1 MKIKM
6 TDQALAKQKPKDD
19 RYEVWDTLV
28 SNLMVTVF
36 PSGKKTWSV
45 RYRSDGKRVKM
56 KLGDY
61 PNLALSDARRKAKEV
76 LVSVAD
82 GENPAY
88 EKRKD
93 VKAKSRT
100 RQTLQ
105 ISNLLELYEKLH
117 LSQLRTGYQAKT
129 FLREF
134 ARDYG
139 HLSIT
144 DFTKQD
150 FVGLL
155 NEIMLAGN
163 HTKANRVYAHIKS
176 FYSWAIGQGYLDRS
190 PCEYIKRPYK
200 EQSRK
205 RFLSDQEICWFWQAT
220 GEELEPFGN
229 MARLLLL
236 TGQRLSE
243 VCRMTE
249 NELQGRD
256 HWHLSAERTKNK
268 EQHDIFLSDLAQ
280 QIVWRDNRVA
290 GSYLFSTTGFS
301 PVQSYDKPVKR
312 FRNRMN
318 ELSGEEL
325 PHWSFHDL
333 RRTCETGMAM
343 LGIDQNT
350 IDRCTNHLSGRFMSR
365 VYNQYE
371 YQTQKTE
378 AWQRWADHVKGL
390 VDG

>member
-6 TDQALAKQKPKDD
+6 TDQALAKQKPKED

-61 PNLALSDARRKAKEV
+61 PNLALSDARRKAKDV

-150 FVGLL
+150 FVSLL
-155 NEIMLAGN
+155 NQIMLAGN
-163 HTKANRVYAHIKS
+163 YTKANRVYAHIKS

-190 PCEYIKRPYK
+190 PCENIKRPYK

-249 NELQGRD
+249 NELQGRE

-268 EQHDIFLSDLAQ
+268 EQHDVFLSDLAQ
-280 QIVWRDNRVA
+280 HIVWRDNRVA

-312 FRNRMN
+312 FRSRMN
-318 ELSGEEL
+318 ELAGDEL

-371 YQTQKTE
+371 YQSQKTE

-390 VDG
+390 VS

>member
-1 MKIKM
+1 MKLKM
-6 TDQALAKQKPKDD
+6 TDQALAKQKPRGD

-45 RYRSDGKRVKM
+45 RYRSDNKRVKM

-61 PNLALSDARRKAKEV
+61 PTLGLSDARRKAKDV

-88 EKRKD
+88 EKRRK
-93 VKAKSRT
+93 VKGNSKK
-100 RQTLQ
+100 RQTLE
-105 ISNLLELYEKLH
+105 INNLLDLYAQLH
-117 LSQLRTGYQAKT
+117 LSQLKTGYQAKT

-134 ARDYG
+134 ARDFG
-139 HLSIT
+139 NTNIT

-155 NEIMLAGN
+155 NEIMAAGN
-163 HTKANRVYAHIKS
+163 GTKANRVFTHVKT
-176 FYSWAIGQGYLDRS
+176 FFGWAIGQGFLEYS
-190 PCEYIKRPYK
+190 PCLHVKKPFK
-200 EQSRK
+200 EKSRE
-205 RFLSDQEICWFWQAT
+205 RFLSDQEIKWFWQAT
-220 GEELEPFGN
+220 GEELEPFGH

-249 NELQGRD
+249 GELLGQD
-256 HWHLSAERTKNK
+256 HWHLSSQRTKN
-268 EQHDIFLSDLAQ
+268 ETQHDIFLSDMAQ
-280 QIVWRDNRVA
+280 DIVWRDERVA
-290 GSYLFSTTGFS
+290 GSYLFSTTGYS
-301 PVQSYDKPVKR
+301 PVQSYHKPVKR
-312 FRNRMN
+312 FRSRMN
-318 ELSGEEL
+318 DLAGADL

-343 LGIDQNT
+343 LGTAQPI
-350 IDRCTNHLSGRFMSR
+350 IDRCTNHLTGRGMSR
-365 VYNQYE
+365 IYNQYQYKQE
-371 YQTQKTE
+371 KTE

-390 VDG
+390 LYE

>member
-61 PNLALSDARRKAKEV
+61 PNLALSDARRKAKDV

-150 FVGLL
+150 FVSLL
-155 NEIMLAGN
+155 NQIMLAGN
-163 HTKANRVYAHIKS
+163 YTKANRVYAHIKS

-190 PCEYIKRPYK
+190 PI
-200 EQSRK
+200 
-205 RFLSDQEICWFWQAT
+205 
-220 GEELEPFGN
+220 
-229 MARLLLL
+229 
-236 TGQRLSE
+236 
-243 VCRMTE
+243 
-249 NELQGRD
+249 
-256 HWHLSAERTKNK
+256 
-268 EQHDIFLSDLAQ
+268 
-280 QIVWRDNRVA
+280 
-290 GSYLFSTTGFS
+290 
-301 PVQSYDKPVKR
+301 
-312 FRNRMN
+312 
-318 ELSGEEL
+318 
-325 PHWSFHDL
+325 
-333 RRTCETGMAM
+333 
-343 LGIDQNT
+343 
-350 IDRCTNHLSGRFMSR
+350 
-365 VYNQYE
+365 
-371 YQTQKTE
+371 
-378 AWQRWADHVKGL
+378 
-390 VDG
+390 

>member
-61 PNLALSDARRKAKEV
+61 PNLALSDARRKAKDV

-134 ARDYG
+134 ARDFG

-205 RFLSDQEICWFWQAT
+205 RFLSDQEICWFWQVT

-268 EQHDIFLSDLAQ
+268 EQHDVFLSDLAQ
-280 QIVWRDNRVA
+280 QIVWRDNRMA
-290 GSYLFSTTGFS
+290 ASYLFSTTGFS
-301 PVQSYDKPVKR
+301 PVQSFDKPVKR
-312 FRNRMN
+312 FRSRMN
-318 ELSGEEL
+318 ELAGEEL

-371 YQTQKTE
+371 YQSQKTE
-378 AWQRWADHVKGL
+378 AWQRWADHVRGL

>member
-61 PNLALSDARRKAKEV
+61 PNLALSDARRKAKDV

-117 LSQLRTGYQAKT
+117 LSQLRTEYQAKT

-150 FVGLL
+150 FVSLL
-155 NEIMLAGN
+155 NQIMLAGN
-163 HTKANRVYAHIKS
+163 YTKANRVYAHIKS
-176 FYSWAIGQGYLDRS
+176 FYSWAIGLGYLDRS

-249 NELQGRD
+249 NELQGRE

-268 EQHDIFLSDLAQ
+268 EQHDVFLSDLAQ
-280 QIVWRDNRVA
+280 HIVWRDNRVA

-312 FRNRMN
+312 FRSRMN
-318 ELSGEEL
+318 ELAGDEL

-371 YQTQKTE
+371 YQSQKTE

-390 VDG
+390 VS

>member
-1 MKIKM
+1 MKF
-6 TDQALAKQKPKDD
+6 TDQAISKLKPTDKQVDYRDD
-19 RYEVWDTLV
+19 ITKGLILRIGK
-28 SNLMVTVF
+28 
-36 PSGKKTWSV
+36 SGKKSWQV
-45 RYRSDGKRVKM
+45 RYRADGKQHRQSIGDFPHVSLKEAREQVR
-56 KLGDY
+56 KLQ
-61 PNLALSDARRKAKEV
+61 AAV
-76 LVSVAD
+76 ID

-268 EQHDIFLSDLAQ
+268 EQHDVFLSDLAQ

-312 FRNRMN
+312 FRSRMN
-318 ELSGEEL
+318 ELAGEEL

-333 RRTCETGMAM
+333 RRTCESGMAM

-371 YQTQKTE
+371 YQSQKTE
-378 AWQRWADHVKGL
+378 AWQRWAEHLKGL
-390 VDG
+390 VS

>member
-61 PNLALSDARRKAKEV
+61 PNLALSDARRKAKDV

-105 ISNLLELYEKLH
+105 ISNLLGLYEKLH

-312 FRNRMN
+312 FRSRMN
-318 ELSGEEL
+318 DLAGEEL

-365 VYNQYE
+365 VYNQYQ
-371 YQTQKTE
+371 YQSQKTE

-390 VDG
+390 VP

>member
-28 SNLMVTVF
+28 SNLLVTVF

-45 RYRSDGKRVKM
+45 RYRSDGKRLKM

-61 PNLALSDARRKAKEV
+61 PNLALSDARRKAKDV

-93 VKAKSRT
+93 VKAKSRA

-139 HLSIT
+139 HLSVV
-144 DFTKQD
+144 DFTKAD

-155 NEIMLAGN
+155 NQIMLAGN

-176 FYSWAIGQGYLDRS
+176 FYSWAIGQGYLERS

-256 HWHLSAERTKNK
+256 HWHLSAERTKNE
-268 EQHDIFLSDLAQ
+268 EQHDVFLSDLAQ

-290 GSYLFSTTGFS
+290 GVYLFSTTGYS
-301 PVQSYDKPVKR
+301 AVQSYDKPVKR
-312 FRNRMN
+312 FRSRMN
-318 ELSGEEL
+318 ELAGEEL

-371 YQTQKTE
+371 YQSQKTE

-390 VDG
+390 VL